1 MSDQLLDL
9 VEFKERV
16 QDDIDLLLEL
26 LDIFVADYVG
36 KRKALE
42 EAVSKKD
49 FDQLKSVAHS
59 LKGASGNISA
69 KNLREVLIKLE
80 EMGKSNDLSSAGA
93 TLAQLDEAY
102 QALEKRIDE
111 VKQELKK

>member
-9 VEFKERV
+9 AEFKERV

-26 LDIFVADYVG
+26 LDIFTADYVG

-42 EAVSKKD
+42 EAVGKKD
-49 FDQLKSVAHS
+49 FEQLKSVAHS

-69 KNLREVLIKLE
+69 KNLREIFMKLE
-80 EMGKSNDLSSAGA
+80 EMGKANDVSNANAL
-93 TLAQLDEAY
+93 LAQLDQAY
-102 QALEKRIDE
+102 VALEGRINE